1 LCAVA
6 LLSSIGDPGSS
17 TALALAF
24 AGATLGFLRFNTFPA
39 SVFMGDAGSQLLGFT
54 VGVLSVRAT
63 QSATSQISAALPVL
77 LLALPIL
84 DTLSVMMQRIGE
96 GRSPFSADKNH
107 IHHKL
112 LAMGFFHHEAVMV
125 IYTIQAGLLVLA
137 YFLRY
142 ESDAVIVGVVV
153 AFFAFSISLFQWTT
167 RTGWRIR
174 ALGIA
179 TGDPQAPKFFGL
191 TDKAQLL
198 PRLSYA
204 ALAMGLAVYACVIV
218 LETAALSSDIG
229 ILIGALLAVTLG
241 SLVIVRAAP
250 VSIIEKGV
258 LFVTATLLVYVDA
271 LVLPANPLF
280 SGIGWFAV
288 GIVAISSAVRLRLFN
303 DRRFELTPLDIIVL
317 FMALV
322 VPSLIGNLP
331 LPLGGSLAIAKLV
344 ILLYGIEM
352 LVNRSEGR
360 AVWVRVAAVSVL
372 AALAMRSLASL

>member
-1 LCAVA
+1 
-6 LLSSIGDPGSS
+6 
-17 TALALAF
+17 
-24 AGATLGFLRFNTFPA
+24 
-39 SVFMGDAGSQLLGFT
+39 
-54 VGVLSVRAT
+54 
-63 QSATSQISAALPVL
+63 
-77 LLALPIL
+77 
-84 DTLSVMMQRIGE
+84 
-96 GRSPFSADKNH
+96 
-107 IHHKL
+107 
-112 LAMGFFHHEAVMV
+112 
-125 IYTIQAGLLVLA
+125 
-137 YFLRY
+137 
-142 ESDAVIVGVVV
+142 
-153 AFFAFSISLFQWTT
+153 
-167 RTGWRIR
+167 
-174 ALGIA
+174 
-179 TGDPQAPKFFGL
+179 
-191 TDKAQLL
+191 
-198 PRLSYA
+198 LSYA